1 VFGEGCCEGTAP
13 HLFAHH
19 VVGPDEREVGRAGT
33 VPVRAGQRMRELY
46 GDHRLVIDAVED
58 PLADGF
64 SAEVAFGWRFVLRS
78 S

>member
-1 VFGEGCCEGTAP
+1 M
-13 HLFAHH
+13 
-19 VVGPDEREVGRAGT
+19 GRAGT

-46 GDHRLVIDAVED
+46 GDHHLVIDAVED